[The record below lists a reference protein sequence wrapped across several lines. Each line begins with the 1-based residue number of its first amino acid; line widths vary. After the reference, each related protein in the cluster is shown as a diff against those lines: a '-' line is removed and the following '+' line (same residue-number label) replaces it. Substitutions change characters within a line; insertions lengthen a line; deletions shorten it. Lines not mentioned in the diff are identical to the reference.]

1 MIRNLQSLSSSNE
14 KSDTSRRDHLLQLA
28 AWYRARAECAGS
40 PWIWEARLQ
49 RADDLEREARNGR
62 SLRSDRL
69 IMKVE
74 TGA

>member
-14 KSDTSRRDHLLQLA
+14 KSDTSRCDHLLQLA

-49 RADDLEREARNGR
+49 RADDLEREARERGDHR
-62 SLRSDRL
+62 AAID
-69 IMKVE
+69 
-74 TGA
+74 